1 MRVRGEAKLR
11 TALHRWLQR
20 LLRNQRGALLLEA
33 VVALAVF
40 GVLGTT
46 VLGAVQTSF
55 IGKRLFDQQ
64 STAENLI
71 RNQME
76 SVFDQV
82 YKAPDDA
89 EPTYLAITPPTG
101 YSVTAESLTYDVA
114 NTDIST
120 VRITVYQDGQPV
132 KTFETQRANR

>member
-1 MRVRGEAKLR
+1 MGIRGESKIKVALR
-11 TALHRWLQR
+11 RGVQR
-20 LLRNQRGALLLEA
+20 LLRKQRGALMIEI
-33 VVALAVF
+33 VVTLTVF
-40 GVLGTT
+40 GVLGTA

-55 IGKRLFDQQ
+55 IGKRLFDQHGM
-64 STAENLI
+64 AENII

-76 SVFDQV
+76 SVLEQT
-82 YKAPDDA
+82 YKAPDDPD
-89 EPTYLAITPPTG
+89 PTYLAITPPDG
-101 YSVTAESLTYDVA
+101 YSVTVESLTYDVA

>member
-1 MRVRGEAKLR
+1 M
-11 TALHRWLQR
+11 
-20 LLRNQRGALLLEA
+20 EA

-64 STAENLI
+64 STVENLI

-76 SVFDQV
+76 SVFEQV
-82 YKAPDDA
+82 YKAPDDPD
-89 EPTYLAITPPTG
+89 PTYLAITPPTG
-101 YSVTAESLTYDVA
+101 YSVTADSLTYDVA

-120 VRITVYQDGQPV
+120 VLITVYHDGQPV